1 MTSRTTWK
9 FQVLSHIQV
18 SRRNMA
24 CAPSCRR
31 RKSSYAISRATS
43 ERSCFNICISRC
55 CIRCRIRHRR
65 NLPSTSVYPDIERR
79 YRITISQFWL
89 RYRRKNFDI
98 EVTKERLFGA
108 SSNIVYRYRSFFF
121 DIEGQNFDIE
131 VTKDPRFGASS
142 ISYADVVGFTSTSK
156 KKLRHRSRDIVY
168 DIASDIAS
176 DIIHDI

>member
-9 FQVLSHIQV
+9 FQVPSHIQV

-24 CAPSCRR
+24 GAPSCRR

-43 ERSCFNICISRC
+43 ERACFDIRISRC

-89 RYRRKNFDI
+89 RYRRKNSDI
-98 EVTKERLFGA
+98 EVTKNGLFGA
-108 SSNIVYRYRSFFF
+108 
-121 DIEGQNFDIE
+121 
-131 VTKDPRFGASS
+131 TS

-176 DIIHDI
+176 EIVHDI